1 MDPARRR
8 TKNRRSGRSEMRRRR
23 WAWEN
28 IVEVDLWARWWAAQV
43 RWEAELEQVAGKA
56 AVAQWRAWREAA
68 LARWEEARRFR
79 EADEERKK
87 AEEKRWL
94 KAIREAE
101 EKVAKAKEERTKT
114 DEERKKADEAA
125 QVAAWIE
132 EEMAAWWQAEEKAEV
147 AAL

>member
-8 TKNRRSGRSEMRRRR
+8 MKNRRSGQSEMRRRR

-87 AEEKRWL
+87 AEEERWL
-94 KAIREAE
+94 KAIWTEAADE
-101 EKVAKAKEERTKT
+101 VAKAKEERKKAE
-114 DEERKKADEAA
+114 EERRKAEEEAE
-125 QVAAWIE
+125 VAAWIG
-132 EEMAAWWQAEEKAEV
+132 AEV
-147 AAL
+147 AAWIGAMTCH

>member
-8 TKNRRSGRSEMRRRR
+8 MKKKRRSGRSEMRRRR

-87 AEEKRWL
+87 AEEERWL
-94 KAIREAE
+94 KAIWREAADE
-101 EKVAKAKEERTKT
+101 VAKAKEERKKAE
-114 DEERKKADEAA
+114 EERRKAEEEAE
-125 QVAAWIE
+125 VAAWIG
-132 EEMAAWWQAEEKAEV
+132 AEV
-147 AAL
+147 AAWIGAMTCQ

>member
-1 MDPARRR
+1 
-8 TKNRRSGRSEMRRRR
+8 MRRRR

-87 AEEKRWL
+87 AEEERWL
-94 KAIREAE
+94 KAIWREAADE
-101 EKVAKAKEERTKT
+101 VAKAKEERKKAE
-114 DEERKKADEAA
+114 EERRKAEEEAE
-125 QVAAWIE
+125 VAAWIG
-132 EEMAAWWQAEEKAEV
+132 AEV
-147 AAL
+147 AAWIGAMTCH

>member
-1 MDPARRR
+1 M
-8 TKNRRSGRSEMRRRR
+8 
-23 WAWEN
+23 
-28 IVEVDLWARWWAAQV
+28 
-43 RWEAELEQVAGKA
+43 
-56 AVAQWRAWREAA
+56 
-68 LARWEEARRFR
+68 
-79 EADEERKK
+79 
-87 AEEKRWL
+87 

-101 EKVAKAKEERTKT
+101 ENVAKAEEERTKT